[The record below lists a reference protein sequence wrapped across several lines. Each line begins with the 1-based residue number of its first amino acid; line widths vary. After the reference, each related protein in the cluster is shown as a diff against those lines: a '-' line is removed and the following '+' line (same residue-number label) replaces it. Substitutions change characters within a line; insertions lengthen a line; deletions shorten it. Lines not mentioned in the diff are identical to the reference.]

1 MEVEME
7 KVKVKGLRST
17 NWQLPIEH
25 SAGNKVNNFVM
36 AMCGARL
43 ILDILGHHITHC
55 INF

>member
-1 MEVEME
+1 ME